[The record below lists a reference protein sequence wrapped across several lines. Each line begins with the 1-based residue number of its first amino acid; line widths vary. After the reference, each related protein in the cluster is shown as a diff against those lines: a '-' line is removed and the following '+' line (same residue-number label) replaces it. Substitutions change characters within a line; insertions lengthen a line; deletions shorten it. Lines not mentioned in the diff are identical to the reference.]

1 MYTYNSSYC
10 LRDIPLKSIW
20 ECRTE
25 VKKIEP
31 MINMLFISVFALS
44 NWYII
49 VDDPQPLSKTRKCL
63 PTPLKTF

>member
-1 MYTYNSSYC
+1 MYTCNSSYC

-31 MINMLFISVFALS
+31 MLFISVFALS
-44 NWYII
+44 NWYMII
-49 VDDPQPLSKTRKCL
+49 DDPQPMSKTRKCL
-63 PTPLKTF
+63 PTPLKTLIE